1 MTRDIQKP
9 ANLSYHD
16 SDDATDPSV
25 GLNRR
30 ELMSRGALLGAAAGA
45 AGLGLQFGGGTGA
58 RPKFRIDDTA
68 SR

>member
-16 SDDATDPSV
+16 SDDATDPSA

-30 ELMSRGALLGAAAGA
+30 ELMARECTARRCGRGSRAWPA
-45 AGLGLQFGGGTGA
+45 FGGGTGA